1 MGVRAT
7 MIKDLSILTMSAA
20 AIVGSVRFL
29 LIPGI
34 GKIGAAL
41 KFSAKVRGQMIGYAT
56 SVPEL
61 TVLVAG
67 ALAGVFNAGLW
78 NIAASNIINWVLF
91 LATVFAFRQ
100 QFDLKNKVFA
110 DEIVF
115 GILSV
120 VIPLLMFAA
129 HIGTTYATI
138 AGLLGFF
145 VFYKVMDKRLNKAG
159 KPAPLPP
166 GVENGTVFG
175 GSVFLVIG
183 ILVVLLAGKFLGSS
197 AGALIMQL
205 NVPAWAVGWILG
217 LVTSVC
223 ELASF
228 VEIYRIHKPK
238 NSPEH
243 IKDTQEAI
251 DALVASNV
259 SNLGLILPLGMLVY
273 LLVS

>member
-1 MGVRAT
+1 
-7 MIKDLSILTMSAA
+7 MIKDLSILMLSAA
-20 AIVGSVRFL
+20 AIVGAVRFL

-34 GKIGAAL
+34 GKIGVAL

-91 LATVFAFRQ
+91 LVTVFAFRQ
-100 QFDLKNKVFA
+100 QLDLKNKGFA

-129 HIGTTYATI
+129 HIGTGYGTI
-138 AGLLGFF
+138 IGLLGFF
-145 VFYKVMDKRLNKAG
+145 VIYKVLDKRFNPTG
-159 KPAPLPP
+159 RPAPIPP
-166 GVENGTVFG
+166 GLEDGTFWG
-175 GSVFLVIG
+175 GALFLGIG
-183 ILVVLLAGKFLGSS
+183 ILVILFSGKFLGGS
-197 AGALIMQL
+197 AGALVTQL

-223 ELASF
+223 ELAAF
-228 VEIYRIHKPK
+228 IEIYRIHKPK
-238 NSPEH
+238 DSPTH
-243 IKDTQEAI
+243 IKDTQEAL

-259 SNLGLILPLGMLVY
+259 SNLGLILPIGMLVY
-273 LLVS
+273 LWVS

>member
-1 MGVRAT
+1 MLED
-7 MIKDLSILTMSAA
+7 IIILVASAA
-20 AIVGSVRFL
+20 AIVAAVRYL
-29 LIPGI
+29 LVPGI
-34 GKIGAAL
+34 GRIGAAFKL
-41 KFSAKVRGQMIGYAT
+41 PAKLRGQMIGYAT

-91 LATVFAFRQ
+91 LVTVLAFHQ
-100 QFDLKNKVFA
+100 QFDLKNRVFT

-120 VIPLLMFAA
+120 VIPLAMFAL
-129 HIGTTYATI
+129 HIPLGYAMI
-138 AGLLGFF
+138 AGLFGFF
-145 VFYKVMDKRLNKAG
+145 VLYKIMDKRLNKLG
-159 KPAPLPP
+159 RPAPLPK
-166 GVENGTVFG
+166 GAENGTLAG
-175 GSVFLVIG
+175 GSVYLMLGIAAVLV
-183 ILVVLLAGKFLGSS
+183 AGKLLGHS
-197 AGALIMQL
+197 AGALIRQL

-228 VEIYRIHKPK
+228 IEIYRIHKPVD
-238 NSPEH
+238 NPDH
-243 IKDTQEAI
+243 IKDTQEAL

-259 SNLGLILPLGMLVY
+259 SNLGLILPIGLLVY
-273 LLVS
+273 LLIA